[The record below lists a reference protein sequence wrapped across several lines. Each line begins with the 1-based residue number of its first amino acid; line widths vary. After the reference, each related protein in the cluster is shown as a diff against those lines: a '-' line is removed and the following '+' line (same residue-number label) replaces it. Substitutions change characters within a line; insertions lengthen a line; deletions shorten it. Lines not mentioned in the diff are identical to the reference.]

1 VALTAPAR
9 VIGPHNA
16 LPSRGSRCAGVG
28 SSPVGGMSAGVVVR
42 LPDAA
47 ATREARRRLAPAE
60 RLAEVEFHTDV
71 VAI

>member
-1 VALTAPAR
+1 
-9 VIGPHNA
+9 
-16 LPSRGSRCAGVG
+16 
-28 SSPVGGMSAGVVVR
+28 MSAGVVVR

>member
-1 VALTAPAR
+1 VALTAQPG
-9 VIGPHNA
+9 VICPHNA
-16 LPSRGSRCAGVG
+16 LPFRGSRCAGAG
-28 SSPVGGMSAGVVVR
+28 SSPDGGMSAGVVVR

-47 ATREARRRLAPAE
+47 ATREARRRVAPAE